1 MKEYTAKTV
10 EEAVKLAA
18 EELGVDENRLI
29 YEVKEEKKSLF
40 RKAATIAVYGD
51 EDAASYAET
60 YLRDSLAALG
70 IEITTESVIEDSII
84 KVTIDSERNPV
95 LIGRGGK
102 TLQALNELTKLA
114 VSNKFKRRYR
124 ILLDVGGYKEE
135 KYDKVVSIA
144 KREANR
150 VLRSKVD
157 AQLDPMTPDER
168 RMVHNALSGME
179 HIKTESI
186 GEGSDRAICIKYV
199 D

>member
-10 EEAVKLAA
+10 EEAVKFAA
-18 EELGVDENRLI
+18 EELGVDEDRLI

-40 RKAATIAVYGD
+40 RKAATIA
-51 EDAASYAET
+51 ET
-60 YLRDSLAALG
+60 YLHDSLAALG

>member
-1 MKEYTAKTV
+1 MH
-10 EEAVKLAA
+10 
-18 EELGVDENRLI
+18 GR
-29 YEVKEEKKSLF
+29 F
-40 RKAATIAVYGD
+40 
-51 EDAASYAET
+51 
-60 YLRDSLAALG
+60 
-70 IEITTESVIEDSII
+70 
-84 KVTIDSERNPV
+84 
-95 LIGRGGK
+95 GRGGK

>member
-18 EELGVDENRLI
+18 EELGVDEDRLI